1 MIHHYAVCCLCFLF
15 SFLISWFNFTLNLI
29 RRKHRHSD
37 IEIARINNQVHGR
50 VVVLPPSKYDRYI
63 LLITLTFL
71 SSFLQSF
78 VGHEGCEQPI
88 FNMGAKPL
96 PL

>member
-50 VVVLPPSKYDRYI
+50 VVVQRKQLDRVVLPPLSI
-63 LLITLTFL
+63 SL
-71 SSFLQSF
+71 SSFNVRGQS
-78 VGHEGCEQPI
+78 EGVNED
-88 FNMGAKPL
+88 ARHH
-96 PL
+96 